1 MWIDHLEIRRKK
13 MAEFTRVNGLGHALG
28 ALYPTMQ
35 LKAFKLV
42 PTTALTGGIGGTA
55 EALAQEFGT
64 TGAFIEIGASGTTAL
79 IIGDGHALDVA
90 VVDSRAQHVLG
101 EAVTTTE
108 ITSFY
113 GIANS

>member
-1 MWIDHLEIRRKK
+1 
-13 MAEFTRVNGLGHALG
+13 MAGFTRVNGTGHALG
-28 ALYPTMQ
+28 TLYGSLQ
-35 LKAFKLV
+35 LKAFKMV
-42 PTTALTGGIGGTA
+42 PTTALTAGIGGTA

-90 VVDSRAQHVLG
+90 SVDARVTAVLG

-108 ITSFY
+108 VTSFY
-113 GIANS
+113 SIANS

>member
-1 MWIDHLEIRRKK
+1 
-13 MAEFTRVNGLGHALG
+13 MATFTRTNGLGHELG
-28 ALYPTMQ
+28 TLYGTMQ
-35 LKAFKLV
+35 LKAFKMV
-42 PTTALTGGIGGTA
+42 PTTALTAGIGGTA
-55 EALAQEFGT
+55 ERLAQEFGT

-90 VVDSRAQHVLG
+90 SVDARVTAVLG

-108 ITSFY
+108 VTSFY